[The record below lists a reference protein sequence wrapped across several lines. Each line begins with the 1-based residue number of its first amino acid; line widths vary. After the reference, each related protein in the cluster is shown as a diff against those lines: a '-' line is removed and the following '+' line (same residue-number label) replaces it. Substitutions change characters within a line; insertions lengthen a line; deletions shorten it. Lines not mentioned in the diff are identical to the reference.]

1 MADLYRKSALE
12 KLSSP
17 EQLDRMIVI
26 TPPSFW
32 LAMLGAGTVI
42 VIALIW
48 AIVGRLP
55 ITVKGN
61 GIYVSD
67 AGVHTVYSDTA
78 GVIASVD
85 VQAGDTVQEG
95 QVVAT
100 VTNPDAQAQVDQLNE
115 RLQQVEAVSLYST
128 DDLVTSDT
136 KDLIEIKNSLDT
148 AGYSVT
154 QNYTSLAV
162 WQEQYDVEK
171 ATLDA
176 LAVQLEQAKTA
187 YYDALDSNST
197 GSTEQYNYQKA
208 QEKVSE
214 AGTNLNEAQQTVTA
228 LEQSYQECLTQLDQL
243 YAQLEAAEGGAS
255 ESAEGEQTAEGT
267 VEGDT
272 SLETLKA
279 QIAELETQK
288 AQLEQKRADA
298 DAAVSNAQ
306 TAYQDAAKALES
318 AEKEYQNYLTSHEEG
333 QTDLQKKQTEY
344 SEASSKY
351 SAQQSVVISL
361 EQNIASAQ
369 AQIAAAQTNE
379 DQQVQTLLKQFEDT
393 KSALISALETEKAQ
407 AEETLARTQI
417 KAQQSGTVM
426 ETTVEVGT
434 VVGQGSELIRLASD
448 EVQQGNVV
456 VCYVPL
462 SSGKKIVPGMQV
474 MVYPTTVNKQEYG
487 HMEATVLSVDEYV
500 TSTTQMKKMLGD
512 DLLVNSFTQ
521 DGPVIA
527 VTCELKT
534 DPNTDSGYYWSS
546 KKGADILLAEGTLV
560 TTDIVTERKAPI
572 QMVIPLLKEFF
583 SMNKDKE

>member
-32 LAMLGAGTVI
+32 LAMLGAGAVI

-55 ITVKGN
+55 ITVNGN

-100 VTNPDAQAQVDQLNE
+100 VTNPDAQAQVDLLNE

-214 AGTNLNEAQQTVTA
+214 AGTNLNEAQQTVAA

-306 TAYQDAAKALES
+306 TAYQEAAKALES

-512 DLLVNSFTQ
+512 ELLVNSFTQ